1 MNNTTIPIVSNTENK
16 RRPSSK
22 TYDRMKIPQT
32 TPTTNIPTRHFFA
45 STRTRIKRSPL
56 LRHIPTSKTQSSYC
70 FLRSS
75 FLYALSPVSSPHS
88 FRPNFLCS
96 VFSAHLSSTLFPSL
110 YSLAPFIHYASR
122 GFRFF
127 FFQFFITFPAS
138 PARFV
143 PPPYASSHIF
153 LSSFCPFMLLL
164 SSLLPRIDIF
174 SVDRPL

>member
-1 MNNTTIPIVSNTENK
+1 MFSPSCLQFALFLSFAPLFRFFFSFTFFLFPALLPLFPFFLLPSFVSFTFL
-16 RRPSSK
+16 
-22 TYDRMKIPQT
+22 
-32 TPTTNIPTRHFFA
+32 FFC
-45 STRTRIKRSPL
+45 SFSLFFR
-56 LRHIPTSKTQSSYC
+56 

-127 FFQFFITFPAS
+127 FFQFFIAFPAS

-174 SVDRPL
+174 FRRSPFMIAL

>member
-1 MNNTTIPIVSNTENK
+1 MYSPSRLLFALFLSFAPLFRFFFSFTFFLFPALLPLFPFSCSPRLFPLPSFFSAHFPFFSVFSAHLSSTPF
-16 RRPSSK
+16 RPFLL
-22 TYDRMKIPQT
+22 P
-32 TPTTNIPTRHFFA
+32 TPFA
-45 STRTRIKRSPL
+45 
-56 LRHIPTSKTQSSYC
+56 
-70 FLRSS
+70 
-75 FLYALSPVSSPHS
+75 
-88 FRPNFLCS
+88 PNFLCS

-127 FFQFFITFPAS
+127 FFQFFIAFPAS